1 MKIFTIHAPMNR
13 GVNDPSRY
21 AFVRDGFH
29 VWAFFLAPLWMF
41 LPRLWLVLFGYVAI
55 IVVIELALTMI
66 GINALAGSWI
76 SLLFGF
82 LVGLEAS
89 TLRRWTLARRG
100 WNQIATVAA
109 RNLIEAEQRFYAGAA
124 TVAAKNSSAPS
135 VATVSSGRGA
145 FSAPQA
151 IIGLFPQPQNPAQN
165 PGGAQ

>member
-1 MKIFTIHAPMNR
+1 MKIFTIHAPMNS
-13 GVNDPSRY
+13 GVDDPSRY

-29 VWAFFLAPLWMF
+29 VWAFILAPLWMIWH
-41 LPRLWLVLFGYVAI
+41 RLWLVLFGYVAI
-55 IVVIELALTMI
+55 IVVIELALTML

-124 TVAAKNSSAPS
+124 NEAAKNSSAPS